1 MERSG
6 GLGEWKHIE
15 AGDGMA
21 GSSEEDNIFVFGA
34 YMFVVE
40 CGGTSIVT

>member
-6 GLGEWKHIE
+6 GLGGWQHVE
-15 AGDGMA
+15 AGEGMA
-21 GSSEEDNIFVFGA
+21 VFSEEDNIFVFNA
-34 YMFVVE
+34 YMLVVE